1 MKRALL
7 KKISA
12 VLVTTAVLFTTV
24 FSVSIC
30 VSATSVSFTPRL
42 SAPSGSN
49 SYYYSSKN
57 IFYSCGYGMPNCT
70 AYAYGRAYEILGSEP
85 NLSWNGAGKWYNDNR
100 SSGAYDY
107 GKTPKVGAIACW
119 SYSGG
124 GHVAVVEEIDSYG
137 NMTLSNSAWQGT
149 NFYLTYAHTSD
160 SNPGGNSWWTFQGYI
175 YLIDS
180 SEEPEPAT
188 EAPTTTV
195 PPTTVAPTTVKPT
208 TAPTTVPARVDTTSS
223 YKTGIY
229 QVTGVSYLNARSGAG
244 LSYNVVTSATGN
256 AVLTVT
262 NTAYVD
268 GYNWGYTTVDGMRCW
283 VALEYCQY
291 VSATKQPTTAP
302 ATTVPATTVPA
313 TTTAPATVAPTTA
326 APTTVPATTTAPAT
340 VASTTAPKLKHA
352 GRGDVD
358 GDGVISIIDA
368 TLIQQHLA
376 GMVTLP
382 KSKLKW
388 ADLNM
393 DGAVSVEDATTL
405 QRALLNK

>member
-1 MKRALL
+1 MIRLNKAPIFGKDDFLKRSVFRN
-7 KKISA
+7 ISA
-12 VLVTTAVLFTTV
+12 IALTAALLFTTMFTLSV
-24 FSVSIC
+24 FSNKAQA
-30 VSATSVSFTPRL
+30 ATFTPRL
-42 SAPSGSN
+42 TCPDGSN
-49 SYYYSSKN
+49 KYYYNSNYNVFQK
-57 IFYSCGYGMPNCT
+57 YGYGLPNCT
-70 AYAYGRAYEILGSEP
+70 AYAYGRAYEILGTEP
-85 NLSWNGAGKWYNDNR
+85 KLSWNGAGQWYGYNQSN
-100 SSGAYDY
+100 GYYKY
-107 GKTPKVGAIACW
+107 GSTPKVGAIACW
-119 SYSGG
+119 SYGGG
-124 GHVAVVEEIDSYG
+124 GHVAVVEKIESNG
-137 NMTLSNSAWQGT
+137 TMTLSNSEWGGRT
-149 NFYLTYAHTSD
+149 FYLTTAKTTD

-302 ATTVPATTVPA
+302 ATTVPATT
-313 TTTAPATVAPTTA
+313 
-326 APTTVPATTTAPAT
+326 TAPAT

>member
-1 MKRALL
+1 M
-7 KKISA
+7 
-12 VLVTTAVLFTTV
+12 
-24 FSVSIC
+24 
-30 VSATSVSFTPRL
+30 
-42 SAPSGSN
+42 
-49 SYYYSSKN
+49 
-57 IFYSCGYGMPNCT
+57 
-70 AYAYGRAYEILGSEP
+70 
-85 NLSWNGAGKWYNDNR
+85 
-100 SSGAYDY
+100 
-107 GKTPKVGAIACW
+107 
-119 SYSGG
+119 
-124 GHVAVVEEIDSYG
+124 EEIDSYG

-175 YLIDS
+175 YLLDS